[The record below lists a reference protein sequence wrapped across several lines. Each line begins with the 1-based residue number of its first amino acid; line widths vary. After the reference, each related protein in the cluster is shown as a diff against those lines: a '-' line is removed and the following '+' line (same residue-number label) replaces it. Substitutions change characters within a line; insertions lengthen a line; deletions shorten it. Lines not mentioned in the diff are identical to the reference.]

1 MRTRESRK
9 LAIIKLR
16 SQPFLLAGVFILTLF
31 TLSAIILPFFL
42 RDPLSTDV
50 VIAFRPPSFNYLF
63 GTDKFGRDIFSR
75 CVSAA
80 RMDIAVGLSIAISAM
95 FFGVIL
101 GLTAGVAGGRVDE
114 TIMRLTD
121 LVLAFPGFVLALVL
135 VAVIGDSVFK
145 VGIAVTIGFIPYFVR
160 LIRAEVLL
168 QRELDYVD
176 AAKLVGNGPVRLA
189 LFHIL
194 PNAIGSSV
202 VQATLVAGWSINTV
216 AGLAFLGVGIRPPTA
231 EWGVMVA
238 EGANDIATGFWWTS
252 LAPGF
257 LIVIASMAFHLI
269 GDQLSEETI

>member
-9 LAIIKLR
+9 LVIAKLG
-16 SQPFLLAGVFILTLF
+16 SQPFLLAGVFILALF
-31 TLSAIILPFFL
+31 MLSAIILPFFL

-50 VIAFRPPSFNYLF
+50 LIAFRPPSFSYLF

-80 RMDIAVGLSIAISAM
+80 RMDIAVGLSIAFSAM
-95 FFGVIL
+95 FFGVII
-101 GLTAGVAGGRVDE
+101 GLTAGVVGGRVDE

-252 LAPGF
+252 LAPGS
-257 LIVIASMAFHLI
+257 LIVITSMAFHLI

>member
-1 MRTRESRK
+1 MESRVIRK
-9 LAIIKLR
+9 FTAVKLR
-16 SQPFLLAGVFILTLF
+16 SQPFLLAGISILVLF
-31 TLSAIILPFFL
+31 TVSAIVLPFFL

-50 VIAFRPPSFNYLF
+50 VIAFRPPSLSYLF

-80 RMDIAVGLSIAISAM
+80 RMDITVGLSIAFSAM

-101 GLTAGVAGGRVDE
+101 GLTAGVVGGRVDE

-145 VGIAVTIGFIPYFVR
+145 VGIAVTVGFIPYFVR

-168 QRELDYVD
+168 QRELDYVA
-176 AAKLVGNGPVRLA
+176 AAKLVGNRPVRLA
-189 LFHIL
+189 LYHIL

-257 LIVIASMAFHLI
+257 LIVIAAMAFHLI

>member
-1 MRTRESRK
+1 M
-9 LAIIKLR
+9 R

-101 GLTAGVAGGRVDE
+101 GLTAGVVGGRVDE

>member
-216 AGLAFLGVGIRPPTA
+216 AGLALLGVGIRPPTA

>member
-1 MRTRESRK
+1 MK
-9 LAIIKLR
+9 FQAIKKFMSVRLR
-16 SQPFLLAGVFILTLF
+16 SQSFLLAGTSILILF
-31 TLSAIILPFFL
+31 MLSAISLPFFL
-42 RDPLSTDV
+42 RDPLDTNV
-50 VIAFRPPSFNYLF
+50 AIAFRPPSLSYLF

-80 RMDIAVGLSIAISAM
+80 RMDISVGLLIAFTAM
-95 FFGVIL
+95 FFGVIF
-101 GLTAGVAGGRVDE
+101 GLIAGVVGGRVDE

-145 VGIAVTIGFIPYFVR
+145 VGVAVTVGFIPYFVR

-176 AAKLVGNGPVRLA
+176 AAKLVGNRPVRLA

-252 LAPGF
+252 LAPGV
-257 LIVIASMAFHLI
+257 LIVITSLAFHLI
-269 GDQLSEETI
+269 GDQLSEKRI

>member
-1 MRTRESRK
+1 
-9 LAIIKLR
+9 
-16 SQPFLLAGVFILTLF
+16 LLAGVFILTLF

-42 RDPLSTDV
+42 RDPLSTNV
-50 VIAFRPPSFNYLF
+50 AIAFRPPSFSYLF

-80 RMDIAVGLSIAISAM
+80 RMDIAVGLSIAFAAM
-95 FFGVIL
+95 FFGVII
-101 GLTAGVAGGRVDE
+101 GLTAGVVGGRVDE

>member
-31 TLSAIILPFFL
+31 TLSAIVLPFFL

-101 GLTAGVAGGRVDE
+101 GLTAGVVGGRVDE

>member
-31 TLSAIILPFFL
+31 TLSAIVLPFFL